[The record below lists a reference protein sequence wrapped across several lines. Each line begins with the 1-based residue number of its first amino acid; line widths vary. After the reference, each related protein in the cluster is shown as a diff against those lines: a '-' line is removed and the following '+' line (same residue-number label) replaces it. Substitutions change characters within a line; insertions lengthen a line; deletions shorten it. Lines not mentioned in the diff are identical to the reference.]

1 MAGNMDSVQQRL
13 EMAGNMDSVQQRLE
27 MAGNMDS
34 VQQRLE
40 MAGNMDSVQQRL
52 EMAGNMDSVQQRL
65 EMAGNMNSELLVRRC
80 RVRFY
85 AFFGQLLSKQVY
97 TSCSFRL
104 VIQFLTNIV
113 LVLLLRR
120 LVILRRKVKVNKAS
134 FNFHHVS
141 GIGTILIL
149 DESTPSLKAV
159 SRDKK
164 SAGVRQAEGPTK
176 FNPI

>member
-1 MAGNMDSVQQRL
+1 MRISVNM
-13 EMAGNMDSVQQRLE
+13 
-27 MAGNMDS
+27 
-34 VQQRLE
+34 
-40 MAGNMDSVQQRL
+40 
-52 EMAGNMDSVQQRL
+52 
-65 EMAGNMNSELLVRRC
+65 NMNSELLFRRC

-85 AFFGQLLSKQVY
+85 AFFGQLLSKQLY
-97 TSCSFRL
+97 TPCSFRL

-134 FNFHHVS
+134 FNFRHVS

-149 DESTPSLKAV
+149 DDSTPSLNAV